1 MKVSGGIWV
10 GAAAFAMISGQAM
23 AQLPATP
30 AYVATPYGPSVLGGP
45 EAASVAD
52 RPRPD
57 FDPLGIRGG
66 SFIFHPT
73 LGVSGTY
80 DTNIFAT
87 ATRDKSDIYATETP
101 ALGVQSDWNRH
112 ALAFNASGQFKQY
125 RTFDSENVNN
135 GATDLRGRFDIANA
149 QYFVADAGYVL
160 QHEDRA
166 APDAPANA
174 KNPVEYHVAGLYLGY
189 VKEDTRIGFRVD
201 AAATSY
207 DYNNQSTGTGALV
220 EEQDRDH
227 IEYIIAPRV
236 SYEFMPGYQ
245 AFVRA
250 VGNVRQY
257 NAKDFTTFQ
266 ALGQSA
272 RRNSKGWEFDV
283 GTAINITRLIT
294 AQVYVGYL
302 HQEYESPLFSNVW
315 SPAFGGNVVW
325 NVTPLT
331 SIRGSA
337 SESVVE
343 TVLAG
348 SSSYVESALSAGVE
362 HELLRNVL
370 LLGTVSYLRDDY
382 KGISRTDDTYGA
394 DIGARYLL
402 NRNVRLTADLAY
414 TTRSSS
420 TPGAGFDRGV
430 GTVGVQVGF

>member
-1 MKVSGGIWV
+1 MKISGGIWV
-10 GAAAFAMISGQAM
+10 CVTALALISGQAM

-30 AYVATPYGPSVLGGP
+30 AYVASPYGATPLGGP
-45 EAASVAD
+45 EAVSVAD

-66 SFIFHPT
+66 TFIFHPT
-73 LGVSGTY
+73 LGVSETY
-80 DTNIFAT
+80 DNNIFAT
-87 ATRDKSDIYATETP
+87 PTRDKSDLYTTETP
-101 ALGVQSDWNRH
+101 GLSVLSDWNRH

-125 RTFDSENVNN
+125 VTHDSEDVSN
-135 GATDLRGRFDIANA
+135 GATDLRGRYDIANG
-149 QYFVADAGYVL
+149 QYFLADGGYVL

-166 APDAPANA
+166 APSAPANA
-174 KNPVEYHVAGLYLGY
+174 KNPVEYHVTGGYLAY
-189 VKEDTRIGFRVD
+189 VKEDTRIGLRVD

-207 DYNNQSTGTGALV
+207 DYNNQQTGAGALV
-220 EEQDRDH
+220 VEQDRDH
-227 IEYIIAPRV
+227 IEYIVAPRV
-236 SYEFMPGYQ
+236 SYEFIPGYQ

-257 NAKDFTTFQ
+257 NEKDFATFQ

-294 AQVYVGYL
+294 AQVFVGYL

-315 SPAFGGNVVW
+315 SPAFGANVVW

-331 SIRGSA
+331 SIKGTA
-337 SESVVE
+337 SETVVE

-348 SSSYVESALSAGVE
+348 SSSYVETGLSASVE
-362 HELLRNVL
+362 HELMRNVL
-370 LLGTVSYLRDDY
+370 LLGTASYLRDDY
-382 KGISRTDDTYGA
+382 KGISRTDSTYGG
-394 DIGARYLL
+394 DIGARYLM

-414 TTRSSS
+414 TTRSSN
-420 TPGAGFDRGV
+420 TPGAGFDRAV